1 MTGKSRQLTVVIH
14 CQLPAFMFR
23 VIESHN
29 DVKNH
34 VIVWDFDNFVV
45 FLHTTSN
52 VHPHYNKESSAMRIN
67 IANPIYDSVF
77 KYLVEDERIARTL
90 ISALLKRE
98 VVRVK
103 VRPHEYANTNR
114 DNISM
119 FRIDFAATVV
129 DESGKEKLVLIEL
142 QKTWLNTETLRFRQ
156 YLGAQYANKDNIV
169 RTDNPKGYAIPMITV
184 YLLGHRVGEIEEPVL
199 YVSHHSYDYDGNVVT
214 VGMPDPFVESLVHD
228 SIIVQIPLLRGQV
241 NNRLEKVLS
250 VFDQTRRDEYDSQVL
265 DIEESEYE
273 DDADMMYIL
282 RRLTAA
288 AASARMRLD
297 MDVEDEYYSAI
308 EDRDTAL
315 MERERALQERELAI
329 KERDKQLQQKSQE
342 ILQKDSQLQQKDE
355 QLEEKNSQLQ
365 QMDEQL
371 EEKDSQLQQKDE
383 QLEEKDSQL
392 QQKSQEIL
400 QKDSQLQ
407 QKSKEILQKDAAL
420 YASARAMKEQGMPVS
435 LISSITMLPVEEI
448 ERL

>member
-1 MTGKSRQLTVVIH
+1 
-14 CQLPAFMFR
+14 
-23 VIESHN
+23 
-29 DVKNH
+29 
-34 VIVWDFDNFVV
+34 
-45 FLHTTSN
+45 
-52 VHPHYNKESSAMRIN
+52 MRIN

-365 QMDEQL
+365 QKDEQL
-371 EEKDSQLQQKDE
+371 VEKDSQLQQKDE

-392 QQKSQEIL
+392 EQKSQ
-400 QKDSQLQ
+400 
-407 QKSKEILQKDAAL
+407 EILQKDAAL
-420 YASARAMKEQGMPVS
+420 YASARAMKEQGMPVT

-448 ERL
+448 ERI

>member
-1 MTGKSRQLTVVIH
+1 
-14 CQLPAFMFR
+14 
-23 VIESHN
+23 
-29 DVKNH
+29 
-34 VIVWDFDNFVV
+34 
-45 FLHTTSN
+45 
-52 VHPHYNKESSAMRIN
+52 MRIN

-365 QMDEQL
+365 QKDEQL

-392 QQKSQEIL
+392 EQKSQ
-400 QKDSQLQ
+400 
-407 QKSKEILQKDAAL
+407 EILQKDAAL